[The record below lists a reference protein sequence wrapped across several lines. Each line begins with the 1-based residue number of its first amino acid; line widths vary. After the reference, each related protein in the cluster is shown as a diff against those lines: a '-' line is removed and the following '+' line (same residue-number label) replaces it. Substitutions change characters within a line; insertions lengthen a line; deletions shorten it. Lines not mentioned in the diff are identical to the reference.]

1 VRAAALTAVRA
12 GLLLLAVVLAFFS
25 GAFFEGARIIAAI
38 CAWALLAAAV
48 LAVPGNPLPASKAAR
63 TAILALTGLAIWTW
77 IATSW
82 SSSQAGADQELELVL
97 IYLPALAA
105 GAIAWRER
113 PAARVVEPAL
123 AAGALIVIGYGL
135 AGRLLPGIVH
145 LHDSPRAGGR
155 LEQPLTYWN
164 ATGALAA
171 VGLVLCARMAGDAT
185 RPRAL
190 RIAAAAAAAPLGMGT
205 YLSFSRGAIIC
216 MVAGL
221 AALVAMD
228 RTRPQLRA
236 GAIALGAAVLAAA
249 AAAPFGSVRALHHAH
264 ASAEGLLALVLLL
277 AIAGAAA
284 GLQARAPDGSAPL
297 GLRAGPAIALVV
309 VLAIVPYAAVAVAE
323 RAAPSKE
330 AAFGAT
336 NARLSDVGGHR
347 LSYWRVAV
355 DVAAD
360 HPIAGAGPGAYQ
372 VEWLRRRT
380 IDERVRNAHS
390 LELQTLADLGLVG
403 LALLLAAIGATAVA
417 AAGALRADRALAAGP
432 AAGALTWALH
442 AGLDWDWEMPALTL
456 VAIVLA
462 GLLLCRASPADG
474 VEQLAEQRALEP
486 QAQDHDHQ
494 AEDADLDK
502 RLGLRPA

>member
-1 VRAAALTAVRA
+1 VRRAALTAVRA
-12 GLLLLAVVLAFFS
+12 GLLALALVLAFFS
-25 GAFFEGARIIAAI
+25 GGFFEGARIVGAI
-38 CAWALLAAAV
+38 CAWALLAVAV
-48 LAVPGNPLPASKAAR
+48 VAVPGSPLPASRAAR
-63 TAILALTGLAIWTW
+63 AAIAALAALAVWTW

-82 SSSQAGADQELELVL
+82 SSSPAGADQELQLAL
-97 IYLPALAA
+97 TYLPALAA

-113 PAARVVEPAL
+113 PAARIVEPAL
-123 AAGALIVIGYGL
+123 AAGTLIVIGYGL
-135 AGRLLPGIVH
+135 SGRLAPAIVH
-145 LHDSPRAGGR
+145 LQGSARAGGR
-155 LEQPLTYWN
+155 LDQPLTYWN

-171 VGLVLCARMAGDAT
+171 IGVVLCARIAGDTT

-190 RIAAAAAAAPLGMGT
+190 RIAAAAASAPLGMGT

-221 AALVAMD
+221 AALVAID
-228 RTRPQLRA
+228 RTRAQLRA
-236 GAIALGAAVLAAA
+236 AAIALGAAVLAAA
-249 AAAPFGSVRALHHAH
+249 AAAPFGAVRALHHAH
-264 ASAEGLLALVLLL
+264 ADAEGLIVLALLL

-284 GLQARAPDGSAPL
+284 ALQARAPDGAAPL
-297 GLRAGPAIALVV
+297 ALRAAPAFAVV
-309 VLAIVPYAAVAVAE
+309 AVLAVVPYAAVAIAE
-323 RAAPSKE
+323 RASPSSE

-360 HPIAGAGPGAYQ
+360 HPTAGAGPGAFA

-390 LELQTLADLGLVG
+390 LELQTLADLGIVG
-403 LALLLAAIGATAVA
+403 LALLAAAIGATAVA
-417 AAGALRADRALAAGP
+417 AAGALRADRTLAAGP
-432 AAGALTWALH
+432 AAGALTWVLH

-462 GLLLCRASPADG
+462 GLLLCHARAPDGAGELADQG
-474 VEQLAEQRALEP
+474 ALEP
-486 QAQDHDHQ
+486 QAERHDDE
-494 AEDADLDK
+494 AEDPDLDE